1 MNPTMNDP
9 PAETVAS
16 KHKDLRKLFQE
27 NAIQQTSLRMSKRL
41 CRRFSL
47 ECDTETNFSSR
58 DLSTSSSSSSFGD
71 DDQYAFQGPY
81 KHIRETLDYG
91 YHCRYRK
98 DRQWLQDSIIDKLL
112 HEIVLNNNNNNNYQS
127 HMRPSSSTNSLA
139 LRDTNSSVTEGN
151 LSTRSSFELNDDSSV
166 HSHRSIRTPN
176 DVDEVLVSLPR
187 DPWLVYVVGSH
198 DVSKSAAISS
208 LFKRKHFPI
217 LSFVLVDPME
227 IQSLLPEY
235 HLYVQ
240 QHGESNGSALTM
252 KETGYIA
259 EILAKAA
266 LQKGT
271 NVIVFTSFLN
281 VDWYPKH
288 YQSLREEFKTLQ
300 IAILQIL
307 PKHERTTSIVNHKDG
322 QSNFPQVDSESQRI
336 FQTVKKLI
344 QHVDCCCLLKMKNE
358 RECIECCCFLKY
370 KDEMTIEREEMT
382 WESFDKQFQQ
392 KNASMSYL
400 PLHRDDIVCHRGE
413 SGFIQ
418 TFDVSKS
425 TEENY
430 KSDDLNFY
438 GAYAHLRGL
447 LVRDIYL
454 VFLLGITIALYSAF
468 FIQRS
473 IFAYFINS
481 ATGLQISQE
490 LQDGKAK
497 IARCYHQ

>member
-1 MNPTMNDP
+1 MNPLMNEP
-9 PAETVAS
+9 TTETVAS
-16 KHKDLRKLFQE
+16 EHKDLRKLLKE
-27 NAIQQTSLRMSKRL
+27 NKQKSLRMSKRL

-58 DLSTSSSSSSFGD
+58 DLSTSSSSSFGD
-71 DDQYAFQGPY
+71 DEQYAFQGPY

-112 HEIVLNNNNNNNYQS
+112 HEIVLNNNSNSYKS
-127 HMRPSSSTNSLA
+127 HMRPSTSTNSFA
-139 LRDTNSSVTEGN
+139 LLDTTSSVTEGN
-151 LSTRSSFELNDDSSV
+151 LSTRSSCEFNDDSSV
-166 HSHRSIRTPN
+166 HSHKSIRTPS
-176 DVDEVLVSLPR
+176 DVDEILVSLPR
-187 DPWLVYVVGSH
+187 DPWLVYVVGSQ
-198 DVSKSAAISS
+198 DVSKASAISS

-235 HLYVQ
+235 HSYVQ
-240 QHGESNGSALTM
+240 QHGELNGSALTM

-288 YQSLREEFKTLQ
+288 YQSLREEFKTIQ

-307 PKHERTTSIVNHKDG
+307 SKHEKTTSIVVNNKDG
-322 QSNFPQVDSESQRI
+322 QSNILPQVESESQKI
-336 FQTVKKLI
+336 FHTVKKLI

-358 RECIECCCFLKY
+358 REGIDCCCFLKY
-370 KDEMTIEREEMT
+370 IEEMTIEREEMT

-400 PLHRDDIVCHRGE
+400 PLQRDDIVCHRGE
-413 SGFIQ
+413 SGFIHS
-418 TFDVSKS
+418 FDVLKS

-430 KSDDLNFY
+430 KSEDMNFY

-447 LVRDIYL
+447 LVCDFYL
-454 VFLLGITIALYSAF
+454 VF
-468 FIQRS
+468 
-473 IFAYFINS
+473 
-481 ATGLQISQE
+481 
-490 LQDGKAK
+490 
-497 IARCYHQ
+497 